1 MAYLPKSRNCVNTRQ
16 TAIQK
21 NALFFLSLRKIT
33 SFFLLPLPDCH
44 HFLLFGGF
52 HSVFSVASLC
62 RLFLISLCS
71 NDIFVSLTAC
81 CHGSRPCLFSFRF
94 LLSGLR
100 CRQIT
105 AALSSLY
112 ERTVRPSRPMIF
124 SCIRSSLADR
134 KYRPARS
141 VSMRMQPMPRVAF
154 GCLPALTLH
163 PLS

>member
-1 MAYLPKSRNCVNTRQ
+1 MHF
-16 TAIQK
+16 
-21 NALFFLSLRKIT
+21 FFLSLRTIT

-44 HFLLFGGF
+44 HFLLFWGF
-52 HSVFSVASLC
+52 HSVFSAASLC
-62 RLFLISLCS
+62 RLFRFTHVFVCFGGFLFRLWCS
-71 NDIFVSLTAC
+71 PPLRFVDYFVSLTAC

-112 ERTVRPSRPMIF
+112 KRTVRPSRPMIF

-134 KYRPARS
+134 KYRPARE
-141 VSMRMQPMPRVAF
+141 VSMRV
-154 GCLPALTLH
+154 
-163 PLS
+163 

>member
-1 MAYLPKSRNCVNTRQ
+1 MQRYCFFFIPTRRHGKVRYLPKSRNFANTGQ
-16 TAIQK
+16 TDLQK
-21 NALFFLSLRKIT
+21 NAFFFIFFATPSGLS
-33 SFFLLPLPDCH
+33 SFFAFWGLS
-44 HFLLFGGF
+44 F
-52 HSVFSVASLC
+52 SSMVFSAASLC

-134 KYRPARS
+134 KYRLARS
-141 VSMRMQPMPRVAF
+141 VSMRV
-154 GCLPALTLH
+154 
-163 PLS
+163 